1 MIGTIADRIAT
12 RGISRAC
19 HFTPARSL
27 SHILADRSGIRPT
40 RELSEEERKLY
51 NPTDLLRLDGH
62 TDHVCCSVEYP
73 NGWYMDRARAAEL
86 LFPRWVVLFLKPSV
100 LSIPG
105 TLFAPRN
112 AAASSVVL
120 RQGTEGFDAMFPAS
134 NRGAYGNVFQRGANH
149 LACSPTDDQA
159 EVLVPGR
166 IPVEDIIGIGVE
178 SAEQGVEERLS
189 LEYCG
194 IDAASLT
201 FVVAP
206 ILFNKRALSAAIRRG
221 ARPDEVVL
229 AP

>member
-1 MIGTIADRIAT
+1 MTETIADRIAA
-12 RGISRAC
+12 RGISRVC

-27 SHILADRSGIRPT
+27 SHILADKSGIRPT
-40 RELSEEERKLY
+40 RELSDEERKLY

-86 LFPRWVVLFLKPSV
+86 LFRRWVVLFLNPSV

-112 AAASSVVL
+112 AAASAVAL
-120 RQGTEGFDAMFPAS
+120 RQGTDGFEAMFAAS
-134 NRGAYGNVFQRGANH
+134 IRGAYGKVFKRGAGH

-159 EVLVPGR
+159 EVLVPRR

-178 SAEQGVEERLS
+178 SVEQGVEERLS

-194 IDAASLT
+194 IDASGLT
-201 FVVAP
+201 FIVAP
-206 ILFNKRALSAAIRRG
+206 SLFNKQAISSAIRRG
-221 ARPDEVVL
+221 IRPDEAVL
-229 AP
+229 TP

>member
-1 MIGTIADRIAT
+1 MTGSIAGRIAS
-12 RGISRAC
+12 RGISRVC
-19 HFTPARSL
+19 HFTPSRSL

-40 RELSEEERKLY
+40 RDLDEEERRLY

-62 TDHVCCSVEYP
+62 TGHVCCSIEYP

-86 LFPRWVVLFLKPSV
+86 LFPRWVVLFISPSV

-105 TLFAPRN
+105 TLFSPRN
-112 AAASSVVL
+112 AAASGVVL
-120 RQGTEGFDAMFPAS
+120 APGTGGFDAMFPPTT
-134 NRGAYGNVFQRGANH
+134 RGAYGRIFQRAATH
-149 LACSPTDDQA
+149 LPCSPTDDQA

-166 IPVEDIIGIGVE
+166 IPVDDIIGIGVQ
-178 SAEQGVEERLS
+178 SAEQGMEERLS

-194 IDAASLT
+194 IDASTLS

-206 ILFNKRALSAAIRRG
+206 TLFNKRAQSVAIRQG
-221 ARPDEVVL
+221 IRPDEEIL